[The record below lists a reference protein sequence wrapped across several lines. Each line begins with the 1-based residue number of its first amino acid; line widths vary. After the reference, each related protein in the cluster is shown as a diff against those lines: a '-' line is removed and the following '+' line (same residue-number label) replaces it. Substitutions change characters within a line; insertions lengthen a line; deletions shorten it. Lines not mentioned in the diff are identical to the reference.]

1 MSILSCERDEIWTAF
16 KQALEGWTTYEA
28 DYSALFQNFNQSCI
42 LFDVR
47 ELEDNDVLEEAVKVE
62 HTLL

>member
-1 MSILSCERDEIWTAF
+1 MREMRFGEIWTAL

-28 DYSALFQNFNQSCI
+28 DNSALFQNFTQSCI

-62 HTLL
+62 Q

>member
-1 MSILSCERDEIWTAF
+1 MSILSCERDEIWTAL
-16 KQALEGWTTYEA
+16 KQALEGWTTYIA
-28 DYSALFQNFNQSCI
+28 DYSALFQNFTQSCI

-62 HTLL
+62 Q